1 MKLVI
6 LGSGT
11 SVPHAKRS
19 SSCYWLETAGG
30 SRLLLDASGDAPHRM
45 AEEQLDWSNLDAI
58 WISHFHWD
66 HFAGLPS
73 LLFGMKWAPKTQK
86 RTKGMRIVGG
96 KGLRDMLEQLNET
109 NNFKLL
115 DQGFSVEVVEVDPG
129 QEFELTRG
137 LSANVMTTRHKK
149 ESLALRVVDTDK
161 KSLVYTSDTGFSE
174 ELIPFCSGAD
184 VLLMECSYRKDKPVQ
199 THLELSE
206 AMKIASSSAP
216 GKLVLTH
223 LSAQWDQFDV
233 AEEAG
238 RMWSGT
244 TIEATEGLRLII

>member
-1 MKLVI
+1 M
-6 LGSGT
+6 
-11 SVPHAKRS
+11 PQAKRCS
-19 SSCYWLETAGG
+19 SGYWLETAGG
-30 SRLLLDASGDAPHRM
+30 SSLLLDASGDAPHRM
-45 AEEQLDWSNLDAI
+45 AEEKLDWPNLDAI

-73 LLFGMKWAPKTQK
+73 LLFAMKWAPPTVK

-96 KGLRDMLEQLNET
+96 KGLRAMLERLNET

-115 DQGFSVEVVEVDPG
+115 DLCFPVEVVEVDPG
-129 QEFELTRG
+129 QEFELTHG
-137 LSANVMTTRHKK
+137 VSAKAMPTPHKK
-149 ESLALRVVDTDK
+149 ESLALRLVDIDK
-161 KSLVYTSDTGFSE
+161 KSLVYTSDTGFSD

-184 VLLMECSYRKDKPVQ
+184 VLLMECSFRKEKPVQ

-216 GKLVLTH
+216 VKLVLTH
-223 LSAQWDQFDV
+223 LSAEWDHCDV

-238 RMWSGT
+238 LMWSGT
-244 TIEATEGLRLII
+244 TIEATDGLRLII